1 MRMHRTVNS
10 PHGTNSAER
19 CGAIRQTR
27 MPGLAAALSLAV
39 TAALAISVPA
49 FAATT
54 STATW
59 TNAGGDNNWANA
71 ANWSYTVVPNPLT
84 APENGSGGISDYNV
98 IVGSPSPTDLSG
110 GTVTLDSLTINSD
123 GILDTSSTGLD
134 LVGASGFS
142 NSGTVNVTGS
152 LLLQAAALQG
162 NGTIALESDAAPAA
176 LTLQLPYTTSSTASL
191 TSSNTITGAG
201 TVSVTVLGTG
211 MFVNS
216 GTIAADIAN
225 TTLTLEC
232 SAAGI
237 SNQGTFE
244 ALNGGTLNF
253 QNDVGNSNIS
263 QTSAGLIYANGGTI
277 AANSVDGGTISTDNG
292 GTVSTSSLSGSAT
305 NPLNI
310 TAASI
315 IEMTSGFSYLSG
327 DIVNNGI
334 INLGGNAGTDS
345 QIDLNGNTDIG
356 GTGSVVLAGGDL
368 NIGQGLYNSSSYDL
382 ALGASQTLSGT
393 GALDI
398 AYSPS
403 VTLTNDGTVNA
414 NVAGGTLT
422 VAAAPNSYS
431 PISNNGTME
440 ATNGGTLQ
448 LQNVAQSATGVI
460 DAASG
465 DVQIAS
471 VSGGTLESGTGY
483 AINLVSPFSGPSPG
497 GEISGTTVNPLTIS
511 SGSSVIVAATEFLSD
526 NVGIS
531 GAIVNN
537 GTIQLE
543 GPAQSNGGIQVATLS
558 LTANMNISGSGTIVL
573 SNNGG
578 IDSTGNDGQQV
589 YTLTVGP
596 QQTISG
602 DGYLGLGNLL
612 ASTNTLNVVN
622 SGAIDANI
630 PTGGLSVGAAGNQ
643 PSTTTTTVTNNNML
657 EATNNGT
664 LSLESTEINQSS
676 AGVIYAHGG
685 TVVIA
690 TVGTAGALAGPVLSG
705 GSLQSDP
712 GSEIQS
718 GDSFVL
724 SGSASTPTMITTGT
738 TVDAPLRVSRS
749 TGFPTA
755 YPTAIQISGTVTNN
769 GLIRVGDNPSGIFPA
784 SYQQQ
789 YPFQSCELILRTNST
804 LSGTGSVV
812 IAPSPYQIYNQ
823 QHPTSTPIP
832 PSQLHESE
840 LAISA
845 TEFGTGTSVV
855 DNQLNNGGIVLAN
868 GTGGTLEL
876 QASNT
881 NNGTYEAQNGGT
893 LQVNSGTLTNYSS
906 GTLTGGAYDAASGG
920 NIDLV
925 GASIATN
932 AANVTLDG
940 ANSKFAAIAPITQN
954 TGSFTLTNSAAFT
967 AVGDFSNT
975 GTLAVMNGASFV
987 VTGKLANSGTISLDP
1002 STITV
1007 NGDMILQSGSTLTFG
1022 LSGNTSGQNDQ
1033 INVAGAATLAGTL
1046 SVNVLSSFT
1055 PTLGEAFTILTASNG
1070 ITGSFDQSTIT
1081 SGVDVFQV
1089 QYSNGAVQLDTTA
1102 VPEPATLA
1110 LLGIA
1115 GWGLM
1120 LLRRRKNITSVREW
1134 FR

>member
-1 MRMHRTVNS
+1 MRPYQIVNS
-10 PHGTNSAER
+10 VRATNLAGLSQCR
-19 CGAIRQTR
+19 TTRPRMSCG
-27 MPGLAAALSLAV
+27 LAALSLAV
-39 TAALAISVPA
+39 TAALVASVPS

-59 TNAGGDNNWANA
+59 TNAGGDNNWANV
-71 ANWSYTVVPNPLT
+71 ANWSYTVVPTPLT

-98 IVGSPSPTDLSG
+98 IVGSPSPTVLSG
-110 GTVTLDSLTINSD
+110 GTVTLDSLTINSG
-123 GILDTSSTGLD
+123 GIVDTSSTGLD
-134 LVGASGFS
+134 LVGTSGFS

-152 LLLQAAALQG
+152 LQLQAAALQG
-162 NGTIALESDAAPAA
+162 NGTIALESGTAPAA
-176 LTLQLPYTTSSTASL
+176 LTLQLPYTALISPTTGIS
-191 TSSNTITGAG
+191 SSNTVTGAG
-201 TVSVTVLGTG
+201 TVSVSVPGTG

-216 GTIAADIAN
+216 GIIAADIAN
-225 TTLTLEC
+225 TTLALEC
-232 SAAGI
+232 LAAGI

-263 QTSAGLIYANGGTI
+263 QTSAGLIYANGGAI
-277 AANSVDGGTISTDNG
+277 AASSVDGGTISTDNG
-292 GTVSTSSLSGSAT
+292 GTLSTSSLSGSAT

-315 IEMTSGFSYLSG
+315 IEMTSGMSYLSG

-334 INLGGNAGTDS
+334 INLGGAANTYS
-345 QIDLNGNTDIG
+345 QIDLNGDTTMG
-356 GTGSVVLAGGDL
+356 GSGSVVLSGGTL
-368 NIGQGLYNSSSYDL
+368 NLQQGQTTGTSYDFT
-382 ALGASQTLSGT
+382 LGASQTLSGT
-393 GALDI
+393 GVLDSG
-398 AYSPS
+398 YSPS
-403 VTLTNDGTVNA
+403 VTLTNDGTVDA

-431 PISNNGTME
+431 PITNNGAFE

-448 LQNVAQSATGVI
+448 LENVAQSTTGVI

-465 DVQIAS
+465 NVQIES

-483 AINLVSPFSGPSPG
+483 SVNLGIPG
-497 GEISGTTVNPLTIS
+497 LFTGSAPGSEISGTSANPLTIT
-511 SGSSVIVAATEFLSD
+511 SGSSVIVAASTSSSD
-526 NVGIS
+526 NVGVAGS
-531 GAIVNN
+531 IVNN
-537 GTIQLE
+537 GTIQIE
-543 GPAQSNGGIQVATLS
+543 GPPLDDNTNLAALS
-558 LTANMNISGSGTIVL
+558 LSANTEISGAGTIIL

-578 IDSTGNDGQQV
+578 ITSTLDTKPGPS

-602 DGYLGLGNLL
+602 NGFLGATNPSSLGYAFDL
-612 ASTNTLNVVN
+612 VN
-622 SGAIDANI
+622 NGTIDANSAA
-630 PTGGLSVGAAGNQ
+630 GGLSVGGYYPGYNV
-643 PSTTTTTVTNNNML
+643 PTSITNNGLL
-657 EATNNGT
+657 EATIAGT
-664 LSLESTEINQSS
+664 LYLSGPAINQSTS
-676 AGVIYAHGG
+676 GVIDADGG
-685 TVVIA
+685 TVSI
-690 TVGTAGALAGPVLSG
+690 GSLPPEFYSAGPVVTG
-705 GSLQSDP
+705 GALEAAA
-712 GSEIQS
+712 GGEIDS
-718 GDSFVL
+718 AGSFVL
-724 SGSASTPTMITTGT
+724 SGSASTPTTITTGT
-738 TVDAPLRVSRS
+738 IVDAPLVVTNRGEFVA
-749 TGFPTA
+749 PTF
-755 YPTAIQISGTVTNN
+755 IQISGTITNN
-769 GLIRVGDNPSGIFPA
+769 GLIRIGDDPSSIFPVNYPS
-784 SYQQQ
+784 SY
-789 YPFQSCELILRTNST
+789 PPCELILRPNST
-804 LSGTGSVV
+804 LSGTGSVT

-823 QHPTSTPIP
+823 QHPTSAPIP
-832 PSQLHESE
+832 PSQLYESE

-845 TEFGTGTSVV
+845 TEFGKGTSVV

-868 GTGGTLEL
+868 GTGGTMEL
-876 QASNT
+876 QASST

-893 LQVNSGTLTNYSS
+893 LQVDSGTLTNYSS

-920 NIDLV
+920 TIDLV
-925 GASIATN
+925 GASITTN
-932 AANVTLDG
+932 AANVTMDG
-940 ANSKFAAIAPITQN
+940 ATSSFAAIAPITQN

-967 AVGDFSNT
+967 TVGDFSNT

-1022 LSGNTSGQNDQ
+1022 LSRNTSGQNDQ

-1046 SVNVLSSFT
+1046 SVNVLSGFT

-1102 VPEPATLA
+1102 VPEPATLV

-1120 LLRRRKNITSVREW
+1120 LLRRRRAGCNRSAWMV
-1134 FR
+1134 